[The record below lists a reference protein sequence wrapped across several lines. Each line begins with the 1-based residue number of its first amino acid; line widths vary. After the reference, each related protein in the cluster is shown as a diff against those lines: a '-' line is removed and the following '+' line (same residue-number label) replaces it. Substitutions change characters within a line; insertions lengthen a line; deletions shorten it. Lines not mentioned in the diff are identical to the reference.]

1 MTSRP
6 SPGIYDRLLD
16 QDLTDLLARY
26 PELRPLFGKLEAE
39 EQPSRYAEFVS
50 QVLRQALL
58 EEPDPERRRVLCNRI
73 IDLLSGPA
81 GSSRK
86 SHLENRKLVPDPQP
100 VLLEITPP
108 HYAGS
113 GIPRPR
119 TSMFESS
126 LFTGSP
132 REPQLVQ
139 ELLEEMRSADAVDIL
154 VSFIKWSGLRLLM
167 PGFEDLKDRR
177 VPVRL
182 ITTSYMG
189 ASDVPAIEWL
199 ARELPN
205 ARIRI
210 SYDSRRTRLHAKAW
224 HFRRESGFSTAYIGS
239 ANMSHAAMTSGLE
252 WNLKVTAQDLAR
264 SCWA

>member
-1 MTSRP
+1 MTSWP

-16 QDLTDLLARY
+16 QDFTNLLARY
-26 PELRPLFGKLEAE
+26 PELRPLFGKLEAA
-39 EQPSRYAEFVS
+39 EQPSRYAEVVS

-58 EEPDPERRRVLCNRI
+58 EEPDPESRRVLCNRI

-81 GSSRK
+81 GTTRK
-86 SHLENRKLVPDPQP
+86 SHLENRKLIPDPKP
-100 VLLEITPP
+100 VLLEITPL

-113 GIPRPR
+113 GMPRPR
-119 TSMFESS
+119 TSMVESS

-210 SYDSRRTRLHAKAW
+210 SYDSRRTRLHW
-224 HFRRESGFSTAYIGS
+224 ESQSNTASMPGS
-239 ANMSHAAMTSGLE
+239 
-252 WNLKVTAQDLAR
+252 
-264 SCWA
+264 

>member
-16 QDLTDLLARY
+16 QDLAELLGRY
-26 PELRPLFGKLEAE
+26 PELRALFGKLEAE

-73 IDLLSGPA
+73 IDLLAGPA
-81 GSSRK
+81 GITRK
-86 SHLENRKLVPDPQP
+86 SHIEHRKLVPDPKP

-113 GIPRPR
+113 GMPRPR
-119 TSMFESS
+119 TSMVESS

-139 ELLEEMRSADAVDIL
+139 ELLEEMRCAVDPASCQSL
-154 VSFIKWSGLRLLM
+154 AFPAGFRVFHGLYRVGQHVPCRHDQRAGMEPQGDLPGLGAYSG
-167 PGFEDLKDRR
+167 K
-177 VPVRL
+177 
-182 ITTSYMG
+182 I
-189 ASDVPAIEWL
+189 
-199 ARELPN
+199 
-205 ARIRI
+205 
-210 SYDSRRTRLHAKAW
+210 
-224 HFRRESGFSTAYIGS
+224 FR
-239 ANMSHAAMTSGLE
+239 
-252 WNLKVTAQDLAR
+252 
-264 SCWA
+264 

>member
-16 QDLTDLLARY
+16 QDLTDLLAQY
-26 PELRPLFGKLEAE
+26 QKLRALFGKLEVE

-58 EEPDPERRRVLCNRI
+58 EEPDPECRRVLCNRI
-73 IDLLSGPA
+73 IDLLSGAA
-81 GSSRK
+81 GISRK
-86 SHLENRKLVPDPQP
+86 SHLENRKLVQNPKP

-119 TSMFESS
+119 TSMVESS

-139 ELLEEMRSADAVDIL
+139 ELLEEMRSAADPAPCQGLAFPAGVRVFHGLHRVGQHVPCRHDQRAGMEPQGDLPGPGPWI
-154 VSFIKWSGLRLLM
+154 SAKIISGETAGRM
-167 PGFEDLKDRR
+167 SGPWKRC
-177 VPVRL
+177 
-182 ITTSYMG
+182 TQAM
-189 ASDVPAIEWL
+189 
-199 ARELPN
+199 
-205 ARIRI
+205 I
-210 SYDSRRTRLHAKAW
+210 SRQKCGWIPL
-224 HFRRESGFSTAYIGS
+224 
-239 ANMSHAAMTSGLE
+239 
-252 WNLKVTAQDLAR
+252 
-264 SCWA
+264 

>member
-1 MTSRP
+1 
-6 SPGIYDRLLD
+6 
-16 QDLTDLLARY
+16 
-26 PELRPLFGKLEAE
+26 
-39 EQPSRYAEFVS
+39 
-50 QVLRQALL
+50 
-58 EEPDPERRRVLCNRI
+58 
-73 IDLLSGPA
+73 
-81 GSSRK
+81 
-86 SHLENRKLVPDPQP
+86 
-100 VLLEITPP
+100 
-108 HYAGS
+108 
-113 GIPRPR
+113 
-119 TSMFESS
+119 
-126 LFTGSP
+126 
-132 REPQLVQ
+132 
-139 ELLEEMRSADAVDIL
+139 MRSADAVDIL

-252 WNLKVTAQDLAR
+252 
-264 SCWA
+264 